1 MTAQGGGRKQGEATT
16 AKEKLGQLWQRVSR
30 RRRTTSNSNSQSR
43 RRVVEVIPIACTTK
57 RTDSVLAENYLF
69 PIEPEDDHTTNQET
83 NNNTTNNNNK
93 GQLQLLPQLMMV
105 QKSRPSRRSVFAS
118 LGLKTKIG
126 PMDLGV
132 IANRNNNHI
141 KEKEEQKSRNKN
153 NNATAIKNSTSS
165 CVVAAVCSGDQHV
178 VTGGKPL
185 LLLGQQTPQ
194 DADGGGFDE
203 QVKMVSHSELNAN
216 DLKTTTKM
224 DLNAPIQGGELPSN
238 DNFKNINNN
247 NNLENVSTTPLTPV
261 DAQLLSLRPPHQ
273 VDQGPPSPVEV
284 EALRLLNNW
293 GISNAMLAQASS
305 SGARNELVGI
315 YRIVVHRLQMQQE
328 RQQRS
333 NSSTKEEEALLVGGR
348 KKSEKM
354 KKNGDGSDG
363 GGGCGG
369 KCSATSCVIL

>member
-69 PIEPEDDHTTNQET
+69 PIEQEDDHTTNQET

-153 NNATAIKNSTSS
+153 TNATAIKNSTSS
-165 CVVAAVCSGDQHV
+165 CVVAVCSGDQHV
-178 VTGGKPL
+178 VVTGGKPL
-185 LLLGQQTPQ
+185 VLLGQQTPQ
-194 DADGGGFDE
+194 DNAFDE
-203 QVKMVSHSELNAN
+203 QVKMVSHSELN
-216 DLKTTTKM
+216 TTTKM

-333 NSSTKEEEALLVGGR
+333 NSTKEEEALLVGGR
-348 KKSEKM
+348 KKSEKI
-354 KKNGDGSDG
+354 KKNGDGSDS
-363 GGGCGG
+363 GGCGG